1 MKILITGGAGFIGSN
16 LGRTLARDG
25 HNITFIDSLKYGY
38 AENLDFPE
46 LESSTKI
53 FQDLRNLDLRA
64 ILRDQ
69 EMVFHFAGIS
79 SLPEC
84 EANPYEAFDVNT
96 SLVAKILD
104 ASRHS
109 SVKRIFLAS
118 TSAVYENNIGAN
130 LEIDSVEP
138 DLIYPLTKKSAEE
151 ICHSYFE
158 NYGMPVVIC
167 RFFNVYGPNQD
178 FKREFPPF
186 TSYLVRELN
195 ADRAPTI
202 YNSSKVRRDYIY
214 VDDLIGMLVAL
225 MHTPNHIDGE
235 IFNLTSNMA
244 YTPLEIL
251 ESLSSILGKDI
262 SYKDGDARNFW
273 TKENRLAEGNFYLS
287 LARIEKEVFKASS
300 GSNAKIGRYFDLNK
314 LTDIHTGLRKVLEFQ
329 RSN

>member
-16 LGRTLARDG
+16 LGRVLARDG
-25 HNITFIDSLKYGY
+25 HEITFIDSLKYGY

-53 FQDLRNLDLRA
+53 FQDLRNLDLKA
-64 ILRDQ
+64 ILCDQ
-69 EMVFHFAGIS
+69 EMLFHFAGIS

-104 ASRHS
+104 AARHS
-109 SVKRIFLAS
+109 SIKRIFLAS

-130 LEIDSVEP
+130 FEMDNVEP
-138 DLIYPLTKKSAEE
+138 DLIYPLTKKSAED
-151 ICHSYFE
+151 ICHSYFK
-158 NYGMPVVIC
+158 NYGVPVVIC

-195 ADRAPTI
+195 AGRTPTI
-202 YNSSKVRRDYIY
+202 YNSSQVTRDYIY

-225 MHTPNHIDGE
+225 INTPNHINGE
-235 IFNLTSNMA
+235 IFNLTSNLA

-251 ESLSSILGKDI
+251 ESLARILGEEI
-262 SYKDGDARNFW
+262 SYNEGDARNFW
-273 TKENRLAEGNFYLS
+273 TKENRLAEGNFQLS
-287 LARIEKEVFKASS
+287 LTRIEKEVFKASS
-300 GSNAKIGRYFDLNK
+300 GSNAKIGNYFDLNK
-314 LTDIHTGLRKVLEFQ
+314 LTDIHEGLRKILEFQ
-329 RSN
+329 RLN

>member
-16 LGRTLARDG
+16 LGRVLSRNG
-25 HNITFIDSLKYGY
+25 HDITFIDSLKYGY

-53 FQDLRNLDLRA
+53 FQDLRNLDLKA
-64 ILRDQ
+64 ILGDQ

-118 TSAVYENNIGAN
+118 TSAVYENSIGAN
-130 LEIDSVEP
+130 SETDPVDP
-138 DLIYPLTKKSAEE
+138 DLIYPLTKISAEN
-151 ICHSYFE
+151 ICHTYFK
-158 NYGMPVVIC
+158 NYGVPVVIC

-195 ADRAPTI
+195 AGRTPTI
-202 YNSSKVRRDYIY
+202 YNSSQVKRDYIY

-225 MHTPNHIDGE
+225 THASKHINGE
-235 IFNLTSNMA
+235 VFNLTSKLA

-251 ESLSSILGKDI
+251 ESLSNILGKEI
-262 SYKDGDARNFW
+262 SYNEGDARNFW

-300 GSNAKIGRYFDLNK
+300 GSNAKIGNYFDLSK
-314 LTDIHTGLRKVLEFQ
+314 LTDIHTGLRKILEFQ
-329 RSN
+329 RLN